1 MKQYVCMK
9 KKKKRKRSS
18 RVCVLERLARGA
30 WSHGEG
36 GGEWLGPLDC
46 ADKNGSSCERGEK
59 PAVPL
64 SISVFHLA
72 AWAAVHDCHVRPIQ
86 AVQVV
91 PDQPCVVYPSGVNTQ
106 VVISAET
113 TTLHK
118 LDPCTTIAFI
128 CNPPSPSLQIMP
140 GHPR

>member
-1 MKQYVCMK
+1 MK

-91 PDQPCVVYPSGVNTQ
+91 PGNTWDGCDGRGG
-106 VVISAET
+106 A
-113 TTLHK
+113 
-118 LDPCTTIAFI
+118 CTRTRQLA
-128 CNPPSPSLQIMP
+128 SLVQ
-140 GHPR
+140 